1 MPATLIAKRH
11 RVADVGDAIE
21 FCFQQGWTDG
31 LPVIPPTEER
41 VRAMLEAAGLDPK
54 QEIGFVTHRA
64 VSITADRARYYHW
77 LMLRFRVL
85 FDQQLNQRLK
95 QGFASLPNIM
105 DKLEETEIEREFL
118 L

>member
-1 MPATLIAKRH
+1 MKHIWMGWMTRSG
-11 RVADVGDAIE
+11 GDAAV
-21 FCFQQGWTDG
+21 GRHGGHRWRAAAATRAA
-31 LPVIPPTEER
+31 PVASMPW
-41 VRAMLEAAGLDPK
+41 
-54 QEIGFVTHRA
+54 
-64 VSITADRARYYHW
+64 SARTSAREGRCARELMMKKLW

-95 QGFASLPNIM
+95 QGFASFPNIM